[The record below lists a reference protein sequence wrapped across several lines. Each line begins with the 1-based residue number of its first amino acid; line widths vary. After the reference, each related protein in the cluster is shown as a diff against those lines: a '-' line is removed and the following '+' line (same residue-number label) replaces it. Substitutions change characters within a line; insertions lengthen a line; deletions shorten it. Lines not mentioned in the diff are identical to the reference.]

1 MFFPRKSKIF
11 NKLAKLSSIVKH
23 AGDVLHNLT
32 HDWKQLKNA
41 ASELRDLER
50 QADELVKSITNE
62 IETVFILPLDKE
74 DIGDLTECLDDVV
87 DNVEEAVNRLHIYK
101 ISESNET
108 LRAFAQLIRESAG
121 EIHKGIL
128 MIKEQKIASE
138 DFALCGSGLRDLES
152 QGDKVHRNALEK
164 MMDKDSSFLNGND
177 YLSILKWKEIFE
189 TLENTLDKCD
199 NIAKLFSRLRIKY
212 I

>member
-11 NKLAKLSSIVKH
+11 DKLARLSSIVKH
-23 AGDVLHNLT
+23 AGDVLDNLT
-32 HDWKQLKNA
+32 RDWKQLKNA
-41 ASELRDLER
+41 SSELRDLER

-138 DFALCGSGLRDLES
+138 DFALCGSVLRDLES
-152 QGDKVHRNALEK
+152 QGDKVHRNVLEK